1 MVQTLKVACSVL
13 SLATLLFACPVSI
26 SCPADRSEMHKVG
39 DEYSGL
45 GHYAIYQHTTSA
57 GVTHQVPIRCDQ

>member
-1 MVQTLKVACSVL
+1 VKILRVACVVL

-45 GHYAIYQHTTSA
+45 GHFAIYQHTTSA
-57 GVTHQVPIRCDQ
+57 GVTHQVPFRCDQ